1 MKKTILLFLVS
12 LSGFAQCLSGD
23 CQNGFGKFNF
33 GFAIYE
39 GNFVSGK
46 PNGQGTM
53 DYGGGEKFVGNFKDG
68 QEDGAG
74 KLYKN
79 NIPLT
84 VTYINGK
91 VKYRQVVTVIGGN
104 APVVKGCVKGDCYNG
119 FGIIK
124 YDSGNSFEGIFK
136 YGLIGESG
144 KFIYKNG
151 DYFEGK
157 FVNEI
162 NTEGNYFFAQENVT
176 YNGTFYTDGREKS
189 GNYYYP
195 NNKATV
201 TILNGAIT
209 KVDNPV
215 ARRADSLAIE
225 AKKGKPCSECS
236 GKGMFAGVPMPQAP
250 RDSYTIS
257 YYSDNG
263 YGRHVERT
271 EEIKSSLPSK
281 TYYSLPTTC
290 SKCKGTG
297 KVYGGYQIIK
307 SKGY

>member
-1 MKKTILLFLVS
+1 MELENYT
-12 LSGFAQCLSGD
+12 
-23 CQNGFGKFNF
+23 
-33 GFAIYE
+33 
-39 GNFVSGK
+39 
-46 PNGQGTM
+46 
-53 DYGGGEKFVGNFKDG
+53 
-68 QEDGAG
+68 
-74 KLYKN
+74 KN

-225 AKKGKPCSECS
+225 AKKG
-236 GKGMFAGVPMPQAP
+236 
-250 RDSYTIS
+250 
-257 YYSDNG
+257 
-263 YGRHVERT
+263 
-271 EEIKSSLPSK
+271 
-281 TYYSLPTTC
+281 
-290 SKCKGTG
+290 
-297 KVYGGYQIIK
+297 
-307 SKGY
+307 